1 MQAQL
6 SPCAIRDSLHTLD
19 ADRHGAGGGVHGAG
33 ARAPS
38 DGAAGGGA
46 KDDVIDAEFE
56 DKS

>member
-1 MQAQL
+1 MRHPRL
-6 SPCAIRDSLHTLD
+6 STTLYTRGMPIGT
-19 ADRHGAGGGVHGAG
+19 ARGRVHGAG